1 MRTYAGSEFFLIMG
15 IVVAFSHDRVL
26 ADVIPVDL
34 RSDGLGAP
42 LAVSPKPR
50 LSWRL
55 ESAKRGQAHSAS
67 RVLVATKPE
76 ILDENRGDIWD
87 SGKMA
92 VKREPYVTYT
102 GPPLVSGGRYH
113 WKIMCWDAADS
124 PSAWSKAAVM
134 EVAPASPADWQGA
147 TWIDDGIPNP
157 TQDEDFYK
165 PDPAPL
171 FRREFNLTKPVV
183 RARLHLAGL
192 GFCLPSLN
200 GKRLQDQVLDP
211 PWTAFDQRI
220 LFRSHDVTGQLAEGD
235 NCLGL
240 AMGNGW
246 YNPLPLR
253 MWGHRNIRGSLVTGR
268 PRVIAMLV
276 VEHPDGSNT
285 IVTTGPEWK
294 SHAGPT
300 IRNSIF
306 LGEERNSK
314 FDLPGWDRAGFD
326 AAAWKAARVVDA
338 PLEPLEPLLTMPP
351 VRAAGTIPAVAIIS
365 PAPSTYIVD
374 FGKNFTG
381 VPEVD
386 LNLPA
391 GSRINLR
398 YGEILNDD
406 GTLNPMTSVC
416 GQIKGTRKDPNGAE
430 VLIGGPGA
438 PPIAWQQDTYLVR
451 GNGPE
456 TYRPDFTFHG
466 FRYMEITGLLEK
478 PNVTAFRGIPL
489 HSDLPDAGSFSCSN
503 AQLNRIQ
510 EITRRTF
517 LNNVVSV
524 QSDCPH
530 RERFAYGGDIVAT
543 SEAFLMNFDMAGFY
557 AKTARD
563 WADSARPDGNFTDT
577 APFVGIQYCG
587 VGWSMVHPLLLE
599 QLHTHYGDRQLVEE
613 QFPAAARWFDGE
625 ASRRE
630 NGLVTKGLGD
640 HEALKKIAGPVML
653 TPMFIDTARRM
664 ARLARIIG
672 REGDAARFEKIAG
685 ESSIAWA
692 KAFLDPATGKVGGA
706 SQSEQTFALGFGAA
720 ADDSQKAVFDHL
732 VNDLTAPSDGPVL
745 TTGIY
750 GTRILLEELTQ
761 RGRHDLAYALADKKT
776 FPSWGWMLEND
787 ATTLWETWKESDNT
801 FSHNHPMF
809 GSISAWFFRWLG
821 GIQPA
826 ADAVGFDRILIRPQM
841 VEGLEWVK
849 CSHNSIRGPIVS
861 NWSVNDDGAEFDI
874 VIPPDATA
882 MIELPMDKGDTLM
895 ESGRPIA
902 DASGIKM
909 VQADGIVH
917 RLHAG
922 SGRFRIVVRK
932 AQ

>member
-1 MRTYAGSEFFLIMG
+1 MTPRSGLGSLFATSFLLAIPHHG
-15 IVVAFSHDRVL
+15 IL

-34 RSDGLGAP
+34 RGDGLAGP

-55 ESAKRGQAHSAS
+55 ESAKRGQARSAW
-67 RVLVATKPE
+67 RVLVASKPE
-76 ILDENRGDIWD
+76 LLAEDRGDVWD
-87 SGKMA
+87 SGKVA
-92 VKREPYVTYT
+92 AQREPYVTYA
-102 GPPLVSGGRYH
+102 GAPLVSGGRYH
-113 WKIMCWDAADS
+113 WKVMCWDAADS
-124 PSAWSKAAVM
+124 PSAWSKTSVM
-134 EVAPASPADWQGA
+134 EIAPTNPADWQGA
-147 TWIDDGIPNP
+147 GWIDDGLPNP
-157 TQDEDFYK
+157 TRDEDFHA

-171 FRREFNLTKPVV
+171 LRREFSLSKPVV

-192 GFCLPSLN
+192 GYCLPSLN
-200 GKRLQDQVLDP
+200 GRRLEDQVLDP
-211 PWTAFDQRI
+211 PWTAFDERV
-220 LFRSHDVTGQLAEGD
+220 LFRSHDVTGQLAEGN

-240 AMGNGW
+240 ALGNGW

-253 MWGHRNIRGSLVTGR
+253 MWGHRNIRGSIATGR

-276 VEHPDGSNT
+276 VEHPDGT
-285 IVTTGPEWK
+285 RTTVTTGPGW
-294 SHAGPT
+294 STTTGPT

-306 LGEERNSK
+306 LGEERNSQ
-314 FDLPGWDRAGFD
+314 FALPGWDTVGFN
-326 AAAWKAARVVDA
+326 ATAWKPARVVEA
-338 PLEPLEPLLTMPP
+338 PLEPLQPLLAMPP
-351 VRAAGTIPAVAIIS
+351 VRASATIPAVAITS
-365 PAPSTYIVD
+365 PAPSIHIVD
-374 FGKNFTG
+374 FGQNFTG

-391 GSRINLR
+391 GKRIILR

-406 GTLNPMTSVC
+406 GTLNPLTSVC
-416 GQIKGTRKDPNGAE
+416 GQIKGTRKDANGDE

-438 PPIAWQQDTYLVR
+438 PAIAWQQDTYFAR
-451 GNGPE
+451 GDGPE

-466 FRYMEITGLLEK
+466 FRYMEITGLLEE
-478 PNVTAFRGIPL
+478 PRLTAFRGIPL

-503 AQLNRIQ
+503 ERLNRIQ

-577 APFVGIQYCG
+577 APFVGIHYCG

-599 QLHTHYGDRQLVEE
+599 RLHTHYGDAQLVEE
-613 QFPAAARWFDGE
+613 QFPAAVRWFDGE
-625 ASRRE
+625 AGRRE

-672 REGDAARFEKIAG
+672 REGDAARFENMAE
-685 ESSIAWA
+685 ESATAWA
-692 KAFLDPATGKVGGA
+692 KAFLDPGTGKVGGA

-720 ADDSQKAVFDHL
+720 AGDAQKAVFDHL
-732 VNDLTAPSDGPVL
+732 VKDLTAPDDGPML

-761 RGRHDLAYALADKKT
+761 RGRHDLAYALADRKT
-776 FPSWGWMLEND
+776 YPSWGWMLEND

-826 ADAVGFDRILIRPQM
+826 ADAVGFDRILIRPQIAG
-841 VEGLEWVK
+841 GLEWVK
-849 CSHNSIRGPIVS
+849 CSHDSIRGPIVS
-861 NWSVNDDGAEFDI
+861 NWSVNADGAEFEI

-882 MIELPMDKGDTLM
+882 MIELPMDKGDILT

-902 DASGIKM
+902 DASGIKIM
-909 VQADGIVH
+909 PAGGNLH
-917 RLHAG
+917 RLQAG
-922 SGRFRIVVRK
+922 SGKYRIMVRK
-932 AQ
+932 AP